1 MAIREEYQQL
11 EAEIKKQEERRRKLD
26 LISVGLAKQP
36 DAFDI
41 LTAVFHQNGGLE
53 LDEVIDF
60 IINSFSEIQEE
71 LNDRLNIEDIL
82 NHDKYQTLENPLHSI
97 HLSNFQL
104 HLDFIIA
111 VLNHIKEERNSTTNP
126 TGTYD
131 KDITK
136 KIDSTLRICEKV
148 LFSYKTFSDNLDS
161 IPFDKVFDWIQEYQ
175 VFSFSRAKENF
186 YKYYKDD
193 FLTIKQKRG
202 LSDNEFDCYFEAL
215 AEKSYYW
222 LIDNS
227 QVRYLIIYLLFYDD
241 EPRYVQLVIK
251 VINLFLS
258 YDQSILESD
267 QISNRTITEIFNLF
281 KKLPAN
287 IIKNILLYLK
297 AAGDIDI
304 MQYSSILEAIHTS
317 DYNLFKSS
325 INNDIASLVDRYYP
339 EIEFA
344 YSFCLLENSNTNQE
358 IEMSFKYMDMVLT
371 KLMPELQ
378 SKITNSTKSLNR
390 SSYLHDP
397 QILELYIENS
407 PIILGFYTY
416 FYRRYRHLLHTD
428 DKRFFDRVFSQQP
441 YKQYC
446 DKALLELDKQYP
458 NNKSFPVLLNLMKFP
473 FENNNQSQSD
483 ETISDALTEVTEDI
497 TVSELELE
505 LESES
510 KLESEPNECEM
521 IPNPFKGLNGD
532 AKKICNY
539 DKKGYVGLFIDY
551 LIDRGYID
559 CKNKD
564 AFVCCL
570 CEDMIPESA
579 LDNLKYNVKNK
590 EGISN
595 ANIVTMMIVTLT
607 KCKKKYNQIVVDGRI
622 ISKGCIYFNK
632 GQINNGELEEWC
644 LFWPFLKDRIKKGK
658 RPLFQVIESFLD
670 SEIEDAKKRVEQ
682 FLNEYDEYKKG
693 NPHSTKLDFIK
704 MKHE

>member
-71 LNDRLNIEDIL
+71 FNDRLNIEDIL

-136 KIDSTLRICEKV
+136 KIDFTLRICENV
-148 LFSYKTFSDNLDS
+148 LFSYKTFSDNIDS

-227 QVRYLIIYLLFYDD
+227 QVRYLIIYLLFFDD

-251 VINLFLS
+251 VINLLLS

-416 FYRRYRHLLHTD
+416 FYRKYRHLLHTD
-428 DKRFFDRVFSQQP
+428 DMRFFDRVFSQQP

-483 ETISDALTEVTEDI
+483 ETISDVLTEDI
-497 TVSELELE
+497 TVSELE

-521 IPNPFKGLNGD
+521 TPNPFKGLNHD
-532 AKKICNY
+532 AIKACDCDIRNY
-539 DKKGYVGLFIDY
+539 VCLFIDY

-559 CKNKD
+559 CENKD
-564 AFVCCL
+564 AFVRCL
-570 CEDMIPESA
+570 CDVKIPESA
-579 LDNLKYNVKNK
+579 LDNLKYNTTNK
-590 EGISN
+590 EGKSN
-595 ANIVTMMIVTLT
+595 ASVVTIMIGRLT
-607 KCKKKYNQIVVDGRI
+607 WHTAKNGIEVDGRV
-622 ISKGCIYFNK
+622 ISKGSIYFNK
-632 GQINNGELEEWC
+632 GQIDNGELEEWC
-644 LFWPFLKDRIKKGK
+644 LFWPFLKDKIKKG
-658 RPLFQVIESFLD
+658 RGSIFQKTESFQD
-670 SEIEDAKKRVEQ
+670 SEIEDAKKRVEV
-682 FLNEYDEYKKG
+682 FLDEYKEYKKD
-693 NPHSTKLDFIK
+693 NPHSTKLDFIR
-704 MKHE
+704 MKHERH